1 MPSADDDL
9 CVARVPV
16 FQGLSRDQQLD
27 VATVAHPVHLDGDE
41 IVYVAGSDVSQ
52 LLVVHSGRLRISRSS
67 ADGREHLVR
76 ILGPGDFVGEGA
88 FLTGA
93 RPDHTVTAVEPTRLC
108 VFRHADLGRL
118 VGAHPSIAL
127 RMLKTVSTRLEET
140 ESRLASATTVE
151 LSARVADY
159 LLGLPGRQRDG
170 VVEVE
175 LPLPKKDI
183 AALLDTTPESFSRQ
197 LRRLSDV
204 GAIEQSG
211 SRRIRLLDLEA
222 LTALAPVG

>member
-1 MPSADDDL
+1 MPSADEDL

-16 FQGLSRDQQLD
+16 FRGLSHSQQLE
-27 VATVAHPVHLDGDE
+27 VATVARPMRFDRDE
-41 IVYVAGSDVSQ
+41 IVYAAGSDVSQ
-52 LLVVHSGRLRISRSS
+52 LLVVHTGRVRISRSQ

-88 FLTGA
+88 FLTGT
-93 RPDHTVTAVEPTRLC
+93 RPDHTVTALEPASLC

-118 VGAHPSIAL
+118 VTSHPSIAL
-127 RMLKTVSTRLEET
+127 RMLQTVSTRLEET
-140 ESRLASATTVE
+140 ESRLASATTVD
-151 LSARVADY
+151 LAARVADY
-159 LLGLPGRQRDG
+159 LLGLPGQQADG
-170 VVEVE
+170 AVEVE